1 MAEGAAPL
9 VVRSLDVAYGQVHV
23 LRGVSLEVRR
33 GEVVALLGRNGAGK
47 TTTIRGIMGLTPPR
61 AGEVIFDGREVTR
74 HPVYAHARA
83 GMAWVPEDRR
93 IFPNLSVTENLEV
106 AVLAPR
112 GGRAPWTPERVFTEF
127 PLLAPLARRRGGT
140 LSGGQQQLLS
150 VARALCGNP
159 TLLLLDEPSEG
170 LAPLIV
176 RELGAAVRRLR
187 GEVSV
192 LLAEQNARFAVALC
206 DRGYV
211 LEKGEVKFEG
221 TRQDLERNPEIQER
235 YLAV

>member
-1 MAEGAAPL
+1 MSEAAVPL
-9 VVRSLDVAYGQVHV
+9 VVRRLDVAYGQVHV
-23 LRGVSLEVRR
+23 LRGISLEVRP

-61 AGEVIFDGREVTR
+61 AGEVILDGRDVTR
-74 HPVYAHARA
+74 QPVHAHARA

-93 IFPNLSVTENLEV
+93 IFPGLTVRENLEV
-106 AVLAPR
+106 ATLAPR
-112 GGRAPWTPERVFTEF
+112 RGREPWTPERVFAEF
-127 PLLAPLARRRGGT
+127 PLLGPLARRRGGT

-176 RELGAAVRRLR
+176 RELGEAVRRLR
-187 GEVSV
+187 GALSV

-211 LEKGEVKFEG
+211 LEKGEVKFAG
-221 TRQDLERNPEIQER
+221 TREELERNPEVQER

>member
-1 MAEGAAPL
+1 MPEAAPPL
-9 VVRSLDVAYGQVHV
+9 AVRDLDVAYGELHV
-23 LRGVSLEVRR
+23 VRGVSLEVRA

-47 TTTIRGIMGLTPPR
+47 TTTLRGIMGLTPPR
-61 AGEVIFDGREVTR
+61 AGAVLLDGAEVTR
-74 HPVYAHARA
+74 LPVHAHARA

-93 IFPNLSVTENLEV
+93 IFPNLSVAENLEV
-106 AVLAPR
+106 AELPPR
-112 GGRAPWTPERVFTEF
+112 AGRAPWTLERVFAGF
-127 PLLAPLARRRGGT
+127 PLLAPLARRRGGA

-176 RELGAAVRRLR
+176 RELGEAVRRLR

-211 LEKGEVKFEG
+211 LEKGEVKFAG
-221 TRQDLERNPEIQER
+221 TREELARNPEIQER

>member
-1 MAEGAAPL
+1 MAERAPPL
-9 VVRSLDVAYGQVHV
+9 VVRDLHVAYGEVHV
-23 LRGVSLEVRR
+23 LRGVSLEVRA

-47 TTTIRGIMGLTPPR
+47 TTTIRGIMALTPPR
-61 AGEVIFDGREVTR
+61 SGEVLLHGRDVTR
-74 HPVYAHARA
+74 HEVHAHARA

-93 IFPNLSVTENLEV
+93 IFPNLTVAENLEV
-106 AVLAPR
+106 AALAPR
-112 GGRAPWTPERVFTEF
+112 GGRPPWTPERVFAEF
-127 PLLAPLARRRGGT
+127 PLLAPLARRKGGT

-176 RELGAAVRRLR
+176 RELGEAVRRLR
-187 GEVSV
+187 GEISV

-211 LEKGEVKFEG
+211 LEKGEVRFAG

>member
-1 MAEGAAPL
+1 MAEEAPPL
-9 VVRSLDVAYGQVHV
+9 AVSKLDVAYGGIHV
-23 LRGVSLEVRR
+23 LRGVSLEVRP

-61 AGEVIFDGREVTR
+61 AGQVVLEGRDVTR
-74 HPVYAHARA
+74 EPVFAHARA

-93 IFPNLSVTENLEV
+93 IFPNLTVVENLEV
-106 AVLAPR
+106 AMLPGR
-112 GGRAPWTPERVFTEF
+112 GGRAPWTPERVFAEF

-159 TLLLLDEPSEG
+159 RLLLLDEPTEG

-176 RELGAAVRRLR
+176 RELGEAVRRLR
-187 GEVSV
+187 GEVPV

-211 LEKGEVKFEG
+211 LEKGEVKFTG
-221 TRQDLERNPEIQER
+221 TREELERNPEIHER

>member
-1 MAEGAAPL
+1 MRDRAPPL
-9 VVRSLDVAYGQVHV
+9 AVRGLHVAYGQVPV
-23 LRGVSLEVRR
+23 VRGVSLEVGP

-61 AGEVIFDGREVTR
+61 AGEVRLEGEDVTR
-74 HPVYAHARA
+74 WPPFAHARA

-93 IFPNLSVTENLEV
+93 IFPNLTVRENLEV
-106 AVLAPR
+106 AVLPPR
-112 GGRAPWTPERVFTEF
+112 ADRVPWTPDRVLEAF
-127 PLLAPLARRRGGT
+127 PLLAPLARRRGGS

-150 VARALCGNP
+150 IARALCGNP
-159 TLLLLDEPSEG
+159 TMLLLDEPSEG

-176 RELGAAVRRLR
+176 RELGETVRRLR
-187 GEVSV
+187 GDVAV

-206 DRGYV
+206 DRGCV
-211 LEKGEVKFEG
+211 LEKGEVRFAG
-221 TRQDLERNPEIQER
+221 TRAELERDPEIQER